1 MVAEHASEQALR
13 YASASQ
19 RVAMNR
25 RSDEANTT
33 RRTMISPGPD
43 QPEQGTMCLVVIHGE
58 GLGKRIDVGEQA
70 VVIGR
75 SHDADLHIPHVS
87 VSRQHCQ
94 VWREGNTCHVRDLG
108 ATNRTRVN
116 DAPVEQAVLS
126 DGDHL
131 TVGESILKFIGEGS
145 VEARYHEE
153 VYQVA
158 THDAMTGLCNRR
170 HFIEIVD
177 KEISRSIRHERPLAM
192 CIVDVDLFKPI
203 NDTYG
208 HIAGDGVLRQI
219 GEIMR
224 NHVRGDDIAARIGG
238 EEFAVLL
245 PEASIEA
252 AVSFAERLRQAVA
265 DASFTL
271 GEQPHRL
278 TVSIGV
284 AVLGPGREERSSL
297 MTAADAAL
305 YRAKENGRNQV
316 RTD

>member
-1 MVAEHASEQALR
+1 MVAQPPGGEALR
-13 YASASQ
+13 YASACP

-25 RSDEANTT
+25 RSDEASTT

-58 GLGKRIDVGEQA
+58 GLGKRIDVPEQP

-94 VWREGNTCHVRDLG
+94 VWREGNICHVRDLG

-116 DAPVEQAVLS
+116 DLPVEQGTLS

-131 TVGESILKFIGEGS
+131 TIGESILKFIGEGS

-158 THDAMTGLCNRR
+158 THDALTGLCNRR

-177 KEISRSIRHERPLAM
+177 KEISRSLRHERSLAM

-203 NDTYG
+203 NDTHG
-208 HIAGDGVLRQI
+208 HIAGDGVLKQI

-224 NHVRGDDIAARIGG
+224 HHVRGDDIAARIGG

-245 PEASIEA
+245 PEAGIEA
-252 AVSFAERLRQAVA
+252 AGSFAERLRLAVA
-265 DASFTL
+265 ESCFTL
-271 GEQPHRL
+271 GGQPHRL

-284 AVLGPGREERSSL
+284 AILGPGREERSSL
-297 MTAADAAL
+297 MAAADSAL
-305 YRAKENGRNQV
+305 YRAKESGRNQV
-316 RTD
+316 CLA

>member
-1 MVAEHASEQALR
+1 MVAQPPMGEALR

-25 RSDEANTT
+25 RSDEASTT

-58 GLGKRIDVGEQA
+58 GLGKRIDVPEQPI
-70 VVIGR
+70 VIGR

-94 VWREGNTCHVRDLG
+94 VWREGNACHVRDLG
-108 ATNRTRVN
+108 ATNRTRIN
-116 DAPVEQAVLS
+116 DLPVEHGTLS

-131 TVGESILKFIGEGS
+131 TIGESILKFIGEGS

-158 THDAMTGLCNRR
+158 THDALTGLCNRR

-177 KEISRSIRHERPLAM
+177 KEISRSLRHERPLAM

-245 PEASIEA
+245 PEAGIEA
-252 AVSFAERLRQAVA
+252 AGTFAERLRQAVA
-265 DASFTL
+265 ESSFTL
-271 GEQPHRL
+271 GDQPHKL

-284 AVLGPGREERSSL
+284 AILGPGREERSSL
-297 MTAADAAL
+297 MAAADSAL
-305 YRAKENGRNQV
+305 YRAKEGGRNQV
-316 RTD
+316 CTA

>member
-1 MVAEHASEQALR
+1 
-13 YASASQ
+13 
-19 RVAMNR
+19 MNG
-25 RSDEANTT
+25 RSDEASTT
-33 RRTMISPGPD
+33 RRTIISPGPE
-43 QPEQGTMCLVVIHGE
+43 QPEQGAMCLVVIHGE
-58 GLGKRIDVGEQA
+58 GLGKRIDIPEQPI
-70 VVIGR
+70 VIGR
-75 SHDADLHIPHVS
+75 SHDADLQIPHVS

-116 DAPVEQAVLS
+116 DRPIEHATLN

-131 TVGESILKFIGEGS
+131 TIGESILKFIGEGS

-158 THDAMTGLCNRR
+158 THDALTGLYNRR

-177 KEISRSIRHERPLAM
+177 KEIARSLRHQRPLSM
-192 CIVDVDLFKPI
+192 CILDVDLFKPI

-208 HIAGDGVLRQI
+208 HIAGDTVLRQI

-224 NHVRGDDIAARIGG
+224 AHVRGDDIAARIGG

-245 PEASIEA
+245 PEACLEA
-252 AVSFAERLRQAVA
+252 AVVFAERLRQAVE
-265 DASFTL
+265 DARFTL
-271 GEQPHRL
+271 GDRLHRL

-284 AVLGPGREERSSL
+284 AELGPERDERSRL
-297 MTAADAAL
+297 MAAADAAL
-305 YRAKENGRNQV
+305 YKAKEGGRNQV
-316 RTD
+316 QTS

>member
-1 MVAEHASEQALR
+1 
-13 YASASQ
+13 
-19 RVAMNR
+19 MNR
-25 RSDEANTT
+25 RSDEASTT

-58 GLGKRIDVGEQA
+58 GLGKRIDVPEQPI
-70 VVIGR
+70 VIGR

-94 VWREGNTCHVRDLG
+94 VWREGNACHVRDLG
-108 ATNRTRVN
+108 ATNRTRIN
-116 DAPVEQAVLS
+116 DLPVEHGTLS

-131 TVGESILKFIGEGS
+131 TIGESILKFIGEGS

-158 THDAMTGLCNRR
+158 THDALTGLCNRR

-177 KEISRSIRHERPLAM
+177 KEISRSLRHERPLAM

-245 PEASIEA
+245 PEAGIEA
-252 AVSFAERLRQAVA
+252 AGTFAERLRQAVA
-265 DASFTL
+265 ESSFTL
-271 GEQPHRL
+271 GDQPHKL

-284 AVLGPGREERSSL
+284 AILGPGREERSSL
-297 MTAADAAL
+297 MAAADSAL
-305 YRAKENGRNQV
+305 YRAKEGGRNQV
-316 RTD
+316 CTA

>member
-1 MVAEHASEQALR
+1 MVAERPPVKVLR
-13 YASASQ
+13 YALARQ
-19 RVAMNR
+19 RAAMNR
-25 RSDEANTT
+25 RSEDANTT

-43 QPEQGTMCLVVIHGE
+43 QPEHGAMCLVVIHGE
-58 GLGKRIDVGEQA
+58 GLGKRIDVLEQA
-70 VVIGR
+70 MVIGR

-94 VWREGNTCHVRDLG
+94 VWREGTTCFVRDLG

-116 DAPVEQAVLS
+116 DNPVEQAILS

-158 THDAMTGLCNRR
+158 THDALTALCNRR

-224 NHVRGDDIAARIGG
+224 THVRGDDVAARIGG

-245 PEASIEA
+245 PEANIEA
-252 AVSFAERLRQAVA
+252 AVSFAERLRQAVE

-271 GEQPHRL
+271 GDKPHKL

-284 AVLGPGREERSSL
+284 AVMGPGREERSGL
-297 MTAADAAL
+297 MSAADAAL
-305 YRAKENGRNQV
+305 YRAKESGRNRV
-316 RTD
+316 CTD